1 MAFFASYKLP
11 LLAAAALVAPAAA
24 IAQDQ
29 GTRIF
34 VTGAMQDQG
43 TRITV
48 TGAMQD
54 QGTRITVVGAAQD
67 QGSRITVIGAMQD
80 QGSRITVVGAAKD
93 RAAAPA
99 ADDPADSAVPE
110 LPIVY
115 EDAAPAQAA
124 AAAPAGGD
132 TGNGKAAPARPT
144 R

>member
-11 LLAAAALVAPAAA
+11 LLAAAALVAPATA

-48 TGAMQD
+48 VGAMQDQGTRITVVGAMQDQGTRITVVGAMQD
-54 QGTRITVVGAAQD
+54 QGTRITVVGAA
-67 QGSRITVIGAMQD
+67 R
-80 QGSRITVVGAAKD
+80 D
-93 RAAAPA
+93 RAAAA
-99 ADDPADSAVPE
+99 AAEDAADSAVPE

-115 EDAAPAQAA
+115 EDEVPAQAA
-124 AAAPAGGD
+124 AAGGD
-132 TGNGKAAPARPT
+132 TGNGKTAPARPT